1 MNRKK
6 FIQLSSTLI
15 AGSFLNGNELEA
27 SGIWGKEELV
37 ILHTN
42 DFHSR
47 FEPFPSS
54 HKTWGDKGGISRLK
68 TLIDQYRSQY
78 KHILL
83 LDSGD
88 VWQGTA
94 YFNVFKGHPELEW
107 MKNVNYQAT
116 TIGNH
121 DFDLGIDHLS
131 ELRKKYQTP
140 TVLCNYQINHQ
151 GFQEIIQP
159 FKIIEMGKF
168 KVGIT
173 GVAIDF
179 KDLLPQKSYEGII
192 YQDPVEPLQMTVNEL
207 RNNHKCDLVIILS
220 HLGYQ
225 YDSDKID
232 DLKLAQKTEGIDAIL
247 GGHTHTF
254 LDKPIL
260 VKNKMGKNTVVN
272 QAGWAGLRLGKL
284 HFHI

>member
-6 FIQLSSTLI
+6 FIQLSSTLV
-15 AGSFLNGNELEA
+15 AGSILNAHDLTA
-27 SGIWGKEELV
+27 SGIFGKQELV

-54 HKTWGDKGGISRLK
+54 HKLWGDKGGISRLK

-121 DFDLGIDHLS
+121 DFDLGIDHLC

-140 TVLCNYQINHQ
+140 TVLCNYQINHP
-151 GFQEIIQP
+151 GFKEIIQP
-159 FKIIEMGKF
+159 YKIIETGKF

-179 KDLLPQKSYEGII
+179 EDLLPQKSYEGII
-192 YQDPVEPLQMTVNEL
+192 YQDPVEPLQMIVNEL
-207 RNNHKCDLVIILS
+207 RNKHKCDLVIVLS

-254 LDKPIL
+254 LEKPIL

-284 HFHI
+284 HFQI

>member
-6 FIQLSSTLI
+6 FIQLSSAFV
-15 AGSFLNGNELEA
+15 AGNLLNAKELDG
-27 SGIWGKEELV
+27 SGIFGKEELV

-47 FEPFPSS
+47 FEPFPGS
-54 HKTWGDKGGISRLK
+54 HKNWANQGGISQLK
-68 TLIDQYRSQY
+68 TLIEQTRKQH
-78 KHILL
+78 KNVIL

-107 MKNVNYQAT
+107 MKTVNYQAT

-131 ELRKKYQTP
+131 ELRKKHETP
-140 TVLCNYQINHQ
+140 TVLCNYQINHS
-151 GFQEIIQP
+151 GFQEIVQP
-159 FKIIEMGKF
+159 YKIINSGKI
-168 KVGIT
+168 KIGIT

-179 KDLLPQKSYEGII
+179 QDLLPQKSYQGIT
-192 YQDPVEPLQMTVNEL
+192 YLDPVDPLQKTVNEL
-207 RNNHKCDLVIILS
+207 RKVHHCDFVIVLS
-220 HLGYQ
+220 HLGYK
-225 YDSDKID
+225 YESDKID
-232 DLKLAQKTEGIDAIL
+232 DLKLAQKTYGIDAIL

-254 LDKPIL
+254 LENPVKI
-260 VKNKMGKNTVVN
+260 KNKKGKETLVN
-272 QAGWAGLRLGKL
+272 QAGWAGLKLGKL
-284 HFHI
+284 HFNI